1 MVAMSIIA
9 GVLFLLLVGAVIMLF
24 SADKKI
30 VEIEKSLKTK
40 GLENV
45 TLSRELNSTR
55 KNLEELD
62 SKCGTTAQTIVKRNQ
77 TIEEQ
82 KARIEALKK
91 DVMTRVDTET
101 RLKSDIET
109 KSKRIKELEGKIAEC
124 MIGAETQNKAL
135 EAYAA
140 AKEKLEKKLEQEEI
154 EREELAKKKAD
165 EITRETRENFLTKVG
180 ELSIKEKRADEA
192 IKKAEEDSKRLE
204 QEYNKKKQELE
215 DETAK
220 TRKEVTEALEKTV
233 EAIDK
238 ELGNKIAD
246 IALMNTLAFTCS
258 CSEDLIPCSI
268 DFTKENTFRCSHC
281 GSVYRVALRAEPVY
295 LEKAISDADYEALI
309 QRRLQE
315 HSQDA

>member
-1 MVAMSIIA
+1 
-9 GVLFLLLVGAVIMLF
+9 MLF

-30 VEIEKSLKTK
+30 VEFEKNIKDK
-40 GLENV
+40 DRENNN
-45 TLSRELNSTR
+45 LSSELASTR
-55 KNLEELD
+55 KSLEELD
-62 SKCGTTAQTIVKRNQ
+62 TKCGVTAQTIVKRNQ
-77 TIEEQ
+77 TIEEM
-82 KARIEALKK
+82 KSRIEVLKRE
-91 DVMTRVDTET
+91 VMENVDNAN
-101 RLKSDIET
+101 RLSGENET
-109 KSKRIKELEGKIAEC
+109 KAKRIKDLEGKIAEC
-124 MIGAETQNKAL
+124 MQGAETQSKAL

-140 AKEKLEKKLEQEEI
+140 AKEELEKKLEQEKI
-154 EREELAKKKAD
+154 DREKLAKEKAE
-165 EITRETRENFLTKVG
+165 EITKETRENFLTKVG

-215 DETAK
+215 EDTAK
-220 TRKEVTEALEKTV
+220 TRQEVTEALEKTV

-238 ELGNKIAD
+238 ELGNRIAD

-268 DFTKENTFRCSHC
+268 DFTKENTFRCNHC

-309 QRRLQE
+309 ARRLKE
-315 HSQDA
+315 HSQDE